1 MKSWIYLLTT
11 LWLLTACKADTEPE
25 PETTQ
30 PVVPQH
36 VAVTFN
42 PEAAATRGPVPAG
55 SLGTDLSFRVWA
67 TKTLTGTTE
76 EAFINDNTSNVVVYD
91 DLTHYWRTTGATYY
105 WPDAPGALYNVAF
118 YALYPASAPTTS
130 DIVSNKTITFDTTHP
145 IDGNTD
151 VLYTKHQTSLSA
163 VISSSSPAVPLRFHH
178 ALTQLAFQGKLSDAF
193 ITDGLQVTVGSIK
206 VCNVNST
213 GTLDLTTDLITN
225 PTATLWT
232 LSTPAVRTD
241 YPLTMV
247 SDEGIVLTNTAQALT
262 SSSDITMVIP
272 QVLTAWDPTTQC
284 IYVVDGV
291 STKTLTTDSYL
302 AIDCKI
308 FDTQTG
314 SYMIGDA
321 TSYETIYAPFEA
333 DPGNPT
339 VTWEPGIRY
348 TYTLSFGSGYSSQGT
363 LIGDRVLNISVSI
376 TPWDEGPVAEGVAA

>member
-67 TKTLTGTTE
+67 TKTLSGTTTE

-130 DIVSNKTITFDTTHP
+130 NIVSNKTITFDASHP

-213 GTLDLTTDLITN
+213 GDLDLAATTTS
-225 PTATLWT
+225 LWGT
-232 LSTPAVRTD
+232 LSTPTD

-247 SDEGIVLTNTAQALT
+247 SDEGIALTSTPQALT

-272 QVLTAWDPTTQC
+272 QMLTAWDPTTQC

-291 STKTLTTDSYL
+291 STKTLTTGSYL

-321 TSYETIYAPFEA
+321 TSYETIYAPFLA

-339 VTWEPGIRY
+339 AAWEPGIRY

-363 LIGDRVLNISVSI
+363 LIGDRILNISVSI

>member
-67 TKTLTGTTE
+67 TKTLTGTTTTE

-130 DIVSNKTITFDTTHP
+130 DIVSNKTIAFDTTHP

-213 GTLDLTTDLITN
+213 GDLDLAATTTS
-225 PTATLWT
+225 LWGT
-232 LSTPAVRTD
+232 LSTPTD

-247 SDEGIVLTNTAQALT
+247 SDEGIVLTNIAQALT
-262 SSSDITMVIP
+262 STSEISMVIP

-291 STKTLTTDSYL
+291 STKALTTGSYL

-321 TSYETIYAPFEA
+321 TSYETIYAPFLA

-339 VTWEPGIRY
+339 AAWEPGIRY
-348 TYTLSFGSGYSSQGT
+348 TYTLSFGSGYSSQGK

>member
-67 TKTLTGTTE
+67 TKQVTTPTLGVE

-130 DIVSNKTITFDTTHP
+130 DIVSNKTIAFDTTHP

-193 ITDGLQVTVGSIK
+193 ITDGLRVTVGSIK

-213 GTLDLTTDLITN
+213 GDLDLAATTTS
-225 PTATLWT
+225 LWGT
-232 LSTPAVRTD
+232 LSTPTD

-247 SDEGIVLTNTAQALT
+247 SDEGIVLTSTAQALT

-291 STKTLTTDSYL
+291 STKTLTTGSYL

-321 TSYETIYAPFEA
+321 TSYETIYAPFLA
-333 DPGNPT
+333 DPDNPT
-339 VTWEPGIRY
+339 AAWEPGIRY

>member
-67 TKTLTGTTE
+67 TKTAVGTTTE
-76 EAFINDNTSNVVVYD
+76 AAFINDNTSNVVVYD

-130 DIVSNKTITFDTTHP
+130 DIVSNKTIAFDATHP

-151 VLYTKHQTSLSA
+151 VLYTKHQTSLST

-193 ITDGLQVTVGSIK
+193 ITDGLQVTVGCIK
-206 VCNVNST
+206 VCNINST
-213 GTLDLTTDLITN
+213 GNLNLAATTTS
-225 PTATLWT
+225 LWGT
-232 LSTPAVRTD
+232 LSTPTD

-247 SDEGIVLTNTAQALT
+247 SDEGIVLTSTTQALT

-291 STKTLTTDSYL
+291 STKTLTTGSYL

-339 VTWEPGIRY
+339 ATWEPGIRY

>member
-67 TKTLTGTTE
+67 TKTLSGTTTE

-105 WPDAPGALYNVAF
+105 WPDAPGALYNVTF

-130 DIVSNKTITFDTTHP
+130 DIVSNKTITFDATHP

-213 GTLDLTTDLITN
+213 GDLDLAATTTS
-225 PTATLWT
+225 LWGT
-232 LSTPAVRTD
+232 LSTPTD

-247 SDEGIVLTNTAQALT
+247 SDEGIVLTSTAQALT

-291 STKTLTTDSYL
+291 STKTLTTGSYL

-321 TSYETIYAPFEA
+321 TSYETIYAPFLA
-333 DPGNPT
+333 DPDNPT
-339 VTWEPGIRY
+339 ATWEPGIRY
-348 TYTLSFGSGYSSQGT
+348 TYTLSFGSGYSSQGK

>member
-67 TKTLTGTTE
+67 TKTLTGTTTTE

-130 DIVSNKTITFDTTHP
+130 DIVSNKTIAFDTTHP

-213 GTLDLTTDLITN
+213 GDLDLAATTTS
-225 PTATLWT
+225 LWGT
-232 LSTPAVRTD
+232 LSTPTD

-262 SSSDITMVIP
+262 STSEISMVIP

-291 STKTLTTDSYL
+291 STKTLTIGSYL

-321 TSYETIYAPFEA
+321 TSYETIYAPFLA

-339 VTWEPGIRY
+339 AAWEPGIRY
-348 TYTLSFGSGYSSQGT
+348 TYTLSFGSGYSSQGK

>member
-11 LWLLTACKADTEPE
+11 LWLLTACKVDTEPE

-67 TKTLTGTTE
+67 TKTLTGTTTE

-130 DIVSNKTITFDTTHP
+130 NIVSNKTITFDTTHP

-213 GTLDLTTDLITN
+213 GDLDLAATTTS
-225 PTATLWT
+225 LWGT
-232 LSTPAVRTD
+232 LSTPTD

-247 SDEGIVLTNTAQALT
+247 SDEGIVLTSTAQALT

-291 STKTLTTDSYL
+291 STKALTTGSYL

-339 VTWEPGIRY
+339 ATWEPGIRY
-348 TYTLSFGSGYSSQGT
+348 TYTLSFGSGYSSQGK

>member
-11 LWLLTACKADTEPE
+11 LWLLTACKADTE

-67 TKTLTGTTE
+67 TKTPSGTTTE

-105 WPDAPGALYNVAF
+105 WPDAPGALYNVTF

-130 DIVSNKTITFDTTHP
+130 DIVSNKTIAFDTTHP

-213 GTLDLTTDLITN
+213 GDLDLAATTTS
-225 PTATLWT
+225 LWGT
-232 LSTPAVRTD
+232 LSTPTD

-247 SDEGIVLTNTAQALT
+247 SDEGIVLTSTAQALT

-291 STKTLTTDSYL
+291 STKTLTTGSYL

-339 VTWEPGIRY
+339 ATWEPGIRY

-376 TPWDEGPVAEGVAA
+376 TPWDEGPVAEGIAA

>member
-67 TKTLTGTTE
+67 TKTLTGTTTE

-213 GTLDLTTDLITN
+213 GDLDLAATTTS
-225 PTATLWT
+225 LWGT
-232 LSTPAVRTD
+232 LSTPTD

-247 SDEGIVLTNTAQALT
+247 SDEGIVLTSTAQALT

-291 STKTLTTDSYL
+291 STKTLTTGSYL

-321 TSYETIYAPFEA
+321 TSYETIYAPFLA
-333 DPGNPT
+333 DPDNPT
-339 VTWEPGIRY
+339 ATWEPGIRY
-348 TYTLSFGSGYSSQGT
+348 TYTLSFGSGYSSQGK

>member
-1 MKSWIYLLTT
+1 MKSWIYLLTI
-11 LWLLTACKADTEPE
+11 LWLLTACKADTESE

-67 TKTLTGTTE
+67 TKTLTGTTTE

-130 DIVSNKTITFDTTHP
+130 DIVSNKTIAFDATHP

-213 GTLDLTTDLITN
+213 GDLDLAATTTS
-225 PTATLWT
+225 LWGT
-232 LSTPAVRTD
+232 LSTPTD

-247 SDEGIVLTNTAQALT
+247 SDEGIVLTSTAQALT

-291 STKTLTTDSYL
+291 STKTLTTGSYL

-333 DPGNPT
+333 DPGSPT
-339 VTWEPGIRY
+339 ATWEPGIRY

>member
-67 TKTLTGTTE
+67 TKTLSGTTTE

-105 WPDAPGALYNVAF
+105 WPDAPGALYNVTF
-118 YALYPASAPTTS
+118 YAHYPASAPTTS
-130 DIVSNKTITFDTTHP
+130 NIVSNKTIAFDATHP

-151 VLYTKHQTSLSA
+151 VLYTKHQTSLST

-213 GTLDLTTDLITN
+213 GDLDLAATTTS
-225 PTATLWT
+225 LWGT
-232 LSTPAVRTD
+232 LSTPTD

-247 SDEGIVLTNTAQALT
+247 SDEGIVLTSTAQALT
-262 SSSDITMVIP
+262 STSEISMVIP
-272 QVLTAWDPTTQC
+272 QVLTPWDPTTQC

-291 STKTLTTDSYL
+291 STKTLTTGSYL

-321 TSYETIYAPFEA
+321 TSYETIYAPFLA
-333 DPGNPT
+333 DPGDST
-339 VTWEPGIRY
+339 AAWEPGIRY

>member
-67 TKTLTGTTE
+67 TKTPSGTTTE

-130 DIVSNKTITFDTTHP
+130 DIVSNKTIAFDTTHP

-213 GTLDLTTDLITN
+213 GDLDLAATTTS
-225 PTATLWT
+225 LWGT
-232 LSTPAVRTD
+232 LSTPTD

-262 SSSDITMVIP
+262 STSEISMVIP
-272 QVLTAWDPTTQC
+272 QVLTAWDPATQC

-291 STKTLTTDSYL
+291 STKTLTTGSYL

-321 TSYETIYAPFEA
+321 TSYETIYAPFLA

-339 VTWEPGIRY
+339 ATWEPGIRY
-348 TYTLSFGSGYSSQGT
+348 TYTLSFGSGYSSQGR

-376 TPWDEGPVAEGVAA
+376 TPWDEGPVAEGIAA

>member
-1 MKSWIYLLTT
+1 MKSWIYLLTI
-11 LWLLTACKADTEPE
+11 LWLLTACKADTESE

-67 TKTLTGTTE
+67 TKTLTGTTTTE

-130 DIVSNKTITFDTTHP
+130 NIVSNKTIVFDATHP

-151 VLYTKHQTSLSA
+151 VLYTKHQTSLST

-213 GTLDLTTDLITN
+213 GDLDLAATTTS
-225 PTATLWT
+225 LWGT
-232 LSTPAVRTD
+232 LSTPTD

-247 SDEGIVLTNTAQALT
+247 SDEGIVLTSTAQALT

-291 STKTLTTDSYL
+291 STKTLTTGSYL

-339 VTWEPGIRY
+339 ATWEPGIRY

>member
-36 VAVTFN
+36 
-42 PEAAATRGPVPAG
+42 GPVPAG

-67 TKTLTGTTE
+67 TKTLSGATTE

-105 WPDAPGALYNVAF
+105 WPDAPGALYNVTF

-130 DIVSNKTITFDTTHP
+130 NIVSNKTIAFDATHP

-151 VLYTKHQTSLSA
+151 VLYTKHQTSLST

-178 ALTQLAFQGKLSDAF
+178 ALTQLAFHGKLSSDF
-193 ITDGLQVTVGSIK
+193 SNDGLQVTVGSIK

-213 GTLDLTTDLITN
+213 GDLDLAATTTS
-225 PTATLWT
+225 LWGT
-232 LSTPAVRTD
+232 LSTPTD

-247 SDEGIVLTNTAQALT
+247 SDEGIVLTSTAQALT

-291 STKTLTTDSYL
+291 STKALTTGSYL

-321 TSYETIYAPFEA
+321 TSYETIYAPFLA
-333 DPGNPT
+333 DPGDST
-339 VTWEPGIRY
+339 AAWEPGIRY

>member
-67 TKTLTGTTE
+67 TKQVTTPTLGVE

-130 DIVSNKTITFDTTHP
+130 NIVSNKTIAFDATHP

-151 VLYTKHQTSLSA
+151 VLYTKHLTSLST

-193 ITDGLQVTVGSIK
+193 ITDDLQVTVGSIK

-213 GTLDLTTDLITN
+213 GDLDLAATTTS
-225 PTATLWT
+225 LWGT
-232 LSTPAVRTD
+232 LSTPTD

-247 SDEGIVLTNTAQALT
+247 SDEGIVLTSTAQALT

-291 STKTLTTDSYL
+291 STKTLTTGSYL

-339 VTWEPGIRY
+339 ATWEPGIRY

>member
-67 TKTLTGTTE
+67 TKTLSGTTTE

-105 WPDAPGALYNVAF
+105 WPDAPGALYNVTF

-130 DIVSNKTITFDTTHP
+130 DIVSNKTITFDATHP

-178 ALTQLAFQGKLSDAF
+178 ALTQLAFQGKLSSDF
-193 ITDGLQVTVGSIK
+193 SNDGLQVTVGSIK

-213 GTLDLTTDLITN
+213 GTLDLTTDLIAN

-232 LSTPAVRTD
+232 TLSTPTD

-247 SDEGIVLTNTAQALT
+247 SNEGIVLTSTAQALT

-291 STKTLTTDSYL
+291 STKTLTTGSYL

-321 TSYETIYAPFEA
+321 TSYETIYAPFLA
-333 DPGNPT
+333 DPGDST
-339 VTWEPGIRY
+339 ATWEPGIRY

-363 LIGDRVLNISVSI
+363 LIGDRILNISVSI

>member
-11 LWLLTACKADTEPE
+11 LWLLTACKADTE

-67 TKTLTGTTE
+67 TKTLTGTTTTE

-105 WPDAPGALYNVAF
+105 WPDAPGALYNVTF

-130 DIVSNKTITFDTTHP
+130 NIVSNKTITFDTTHP

-151 VLYTKHQTSLSA
+151 VLYTKHQTSLST

-213 GTLDLTTDLITN
+213 GDLDLAATTTS
-225 PTATLWT
+225 LWGT
-232 LSTPAVRTD
+232 LSTPTD

-262 SSSDITMVIP
+262 STSEISMVIP
-272 QVLTAWDPTTQC
+272 QVLTAWDPATQC

-291 STKTLTTDSYL
+291 STKTLTTGSYL

-339 VTWEPGIRY
+339 ATWEPGIRY
-348 TYTLSFGSGYSSQGT
+348 TYTLSFGSGYSSQGK

>member
-55 SLGTDLSFRVWA
+55 NLSTDLSFRVWA
-67 TKTLTGTTE
+67 TKTAVGTTTE
-76 EAFINDNTSNVVVYD
+76 AAFINDNTSNVVVYD

-105 WPDAPGALYNVAF
+105 WPDAPGALYNVTF

-178 ALTQLAFQGKLSDAF
+178 ALTQLAFQGKLSTVF
-193 ITDGLQVTVGSIK
+193 QNNGWIVTVGGIK

-213 GTLDLTTDLITN
+213 GTLDLTTDLIVN

-241 YPLTMV
+241 YTLAMA
-247 SDEGIVLTNTAQALT
+247 SDEGIVLTSTAQALT
-262 SSSDITMVIP
+262 SASDITMVIP
-272 QVLTAWDPTTQC
+272 QVLTKWDADNHESTSITTGC
-284 IYVVDGV
+284 
-291 STKTLTTDSYL
+291 YL
-302 AIDCKI
+302 AVDCKI
-308 FDTQTG
+308 YNTNNGEYLLG
-314 SYMIGDA
+314 SA
-321 TSYETIYAPFEA
+321 TSYDTIYAPFSV
-333 DPGNPT
+333 DPDNPAAYWAPDT
-339 VTWEPGIRY
+339 RY
-348 TYTLSFGSGYSSQGT
+348 TYILTFGSGFNEEGYPPLQE
-363 LIGDRVLNISVSI
+363 LQISVAI
-376 TPWDEGPVAEGVAA
+376 TPWNVIPTPIDGVAS

>member
-67 TKTLTGTTE
+67 TKTPSGTTTE

-105 WPDAPGALYNVAF
+105 WPDAPGALYNVTF

-130 DIVSNKTITFDTTHP
+130 DIVSNKTIAFDATHP

-151 VLYTKHQTSLSA
+151 VLYTKHQTSLST

-178 ALTQLAFQGKLSDAF
+178 ALTQLAFQGKRSDAF

-213 GTLDLTTDLITN
+213 GDLDLAATTTS
-225 PTATLWT
+225 LWGT
-232 LSTPAVRTD
+232 LSTPTD

-247 SDEGIVLTNTAQALT
+247 SDEGIVLTSTAQALT

-291 STKTLTTDSYL
+291 STKTVTTGSYL

-321 TSYETIYAPFEA
+321 TSYETIYAPFLA
-333 DPGNPT
+333 DPDNPT
-339 VTWEPGIRY
+339 AAWEPGIRY

>member
-67 TKTLTGTTE
+67 TKTAVGTTTE
-76 EAFINDNTSNVVVYD
+76 AAFINDNTSNVVVYD

-206 VCNVNST
+206 VCSINST
-213 GTLDLTTDLITN
+213 GDLDLAATTTS
-225 PTATLWT
+225 LWGT
-232 LSTPAVRTD
+232 LSTPTD

-247 SDEGIVLTNTAQALT
+247 SDEGIALTSTPQALT

-272 QVLTAWDPTTQC
+272 QMLTAWDPTTQC

-291 STKTLTTDSYL
+291 STKTLTTGSYL

-321 TSYETIYAPFEA
+321 TSYETIYAPFLA

-339 VTWEPGIRY
+339 AAWEPGIRY

>member
-67 TKTLTGTTE
+67 TKTLSGATTE

-130 DIVSNKTITFDTTHP
+130 NIVSNKTIAFDATHP

-151 VLYTKHQTSLSA
+151 VLYTKHQTSLST

-213 GTLDLTTDLITN
+213 GDLDLAATT
-225 PTATLWT
+225 TASPWGT
-232 LSTPAVRTD
+232 LSTPTD

-247 SDEGIVLTNTAQALT
+247 SDEGIVLTSTAQALT

-291 STKTLTTDSYL
+291 STKTLTTGSYL

-321 TSYETIYAPFEA
+321 TSYETIYAPFLA
-333 DPGNPT
+333 DPGDST
-339 VTWEPGIRY
+339 ATWEPGIRY

-363 LIGDRVLNISVSI
+363 LIGDRILNISVSI

>member
-25 PETTQ
+25 PETTT
-30 PVVPQH
+30 PVVPQN

-55 SLGTDLSFRVWA
+55 NLSTDLSFRVWA
-67 TKTLTGTTE
+67 TKTAVGTTTE

-130 DIVSNKTITFDTTHP
+130 DIVSNKTIAFDATHP

-151 VLYTKHQTSLSA
+151 VLYTKHQTSLST

-213 GTLDLTTDLITN
+213 GDLDLAATTTS
-225 PTATLWT
+225 LWGT
-232 LSTPAVRTD
+232 LSTPTD

-247 SDEGIVLTNTAQALT
+247 SDEGIVLTSTAQALT

-291 STKTLTTDSYL
+291 STKTLTTGSYL

-339 VTWEPGIRY
+339 ATWEPGIRY

>member
-1 MKSWIYLLTT
+1 MKSWIYLLTI
-11 LWLLTACKADTEPE
+11 LWLLTACKADTESE

-67 TKTLTGTTE
+67 TKTLSGATTE

-105 WPDAPGALYNVAF
+105 WPDAPGALYNVTF

-130 DIVSNKTITFDTTHP
+130 NIVSNKTIAFDATHP

-151 VLYTKHQTSLSA
+151 VLYTKHQTSLST
-163 VISSSSPAVPLRFHH
+163 VISSSSPTVPLRFHH
-178 ALTQLAFQGKLSDAF
+178 ALTQLAFHGKLSSDF
-193 ITDGLQVTVGSIK
+193 SNDGLQVTVGSIK
-206 VCNVNST
+206 ICNVNST
-213 GTLDLTTDLITN
+213 GDLDLAATTTS
-225 PTATLWT
+225 LWGT
-232 LSTPAVRTD
+232 LSTPTD

-247 SDEGIVLTNTAQALT
+247 SDEGIVLTSTAQALT

-291 STKTLTTDSYL
+291 STKALTTGSYL

-339 VTWEPGIRY
+339 ATWEPGIRY
-348 TYTLSFGSGYSSQGT
+348 TYTLSFGSGYSSQGK

>member
-25 PETTQ
+25 PEPTQ

-67 TKTLTGTTE
+67 TKTLSGTTTE

-130 DIVSNKTITFDTTHP
+130 NIVSNKTITFDTTHP

-178 ALTQLAFQGKLSDAF
+178 ALTQLAFQGKLSSDF
-193 ITDGLQVTVGSIK
+193 SNDGLQVTVGSIK

-213 GTLDLTTDLITN
+213 GTLDLTTDLIAN

-232 LSTPAVRTD
+232 TLSTPTD

-247 SDEGIVLTNTAQALT
+247 SDEGIVLTSTAQALT

-291 STKTLTTDSYL
+291 STKTLTTGSYL

-321 TSYETIYAPFEA
+321 TSYETIYAPFLA
-333 DPGNPT
+333 DPGDST
-339 VTWEPGIRY
+339 ATWEPGIRY

-363 LIGDRVLNISVSI
+363 LIGDRILNISVSI

>member
-11 LWLLTACKADTEPE
+11 LWLLTACKANTESE

-67 TKTLTGTTE
+67 TKTLSGTTTE
-76 EAFINDNTSNVVVYD
+76 KAFINDNTSNVVVYD

-105 WPDAPGALYNVAF
+105 WPDAPGALYNVTF

-130 DIVSNKTITFDTTHP
+130 DIVSNKTIAFDTTHP

-206 VCNVNST
+206 VCNINST
-213 GTLDLTTDLITN
+213 GDLDLAATTTS
-225 PTATLWT
+225 LWTT
-232 LSTPAVRTD
+232 LSTPTD

-247 SDEGIVLTNTAQALT
+247 SDEGIVLTSTAQALT

-272 QVLTAWDPTTQC
+272 QVLTAWDPATEC

-291 STKTLTTDSYL
+291 STKALTTGSYL

-321 TSYETIYAPFEA
+321 TSYETIYAPFLA

-339 VTWEPGIRY
+339 ATWEPGIRY

>member
-25 PETTQ
+25 PEPTQ

-67 TKTLTGTTE
+67 TKTLSGTTTE

-105 WPDAPGALYNVAF
+105 WPDAPGALYNVTF

-130 DIVSNKTITFDTTHP
+130 DIVSNKTITFDATHP

-178 ALTQLAFQGKLSDAF
+178 ALTQLAFQGKLSSDF
-193 ITDGLQVTVGSIK
+193 SNDGLQVTVGSIK

-213 GTLDLTTDLITN
+213 GTLDLTTDLIAN

-232 LSTPAVRTD
+232 TLSTPTD

-247 SDEGIVLTNTAQALT
+247 SDEGIVLTSTAQALT

-291 STKTLTTDSYL
+291 STKTLTTGSYL

-321 TSYETIYAPFEA
+321 TSYETIYAPFLA
-333 DPGNPT
+333 DPGDST
-339 VTWEPGIRY
+339 ATWEPGIRY

-363 LIGDRVLNISVSI
+363 LIGDRILNISVSI

>member
-67 TKTLTGTTE
+67 TKTLSGTTTE

-105 WPDAPGALYNVAF
+105 WPDAPGALYNVTF

-130 DIVSNKTITFDTTHP
+130 DIVSNKTITFDATHP

-178 ALTQLAFQGKLSDAF
+178 ALTQLAFQGKLSSDF
-193 ITDGLQVTVGSIK
+193 SNDGLQVTVGSIK

-213 GTLDLTTDLITN
+213 GDLDLAATTTS
-225 PTATLWT
+225 LWGT
-232 LSTPAVRTD
+232 LSTPTD

-247 SDEGIVLTNTAQALT
+247 SNEGIVLTSTAQALT

-291 STKTLTTDSYL
+291 STKTLTTGSYL

-339 VTWEPGIRY
+339 ATWEPGIRY

-363 LIGDRVLNISVSI
+363 LIGDRILNISVSI

>member
-1 MKSWIYLLTT
+1 M
-11 LWLLTACKADTEPE
+11 
-25 PETTQ
+25 
-30 PVVPQH
+30 
-36 VAVTFN
+36 
-42 PEAAATRGPVPAG
+42 
-55 SLGTDLSFRVWA
+55 
-67 TKTLTGTTE
+67 
-76 EAFINDNTSNVVVYD
+76 VVYD

-105 WPDAPGALYNVAF
+105 WPDAPGALYNVTF

-130 DIVSNKTITFDTTHP
+130 NIVSNKTIAFDATHP

-151 VLYTKHQTSLSA
+151 VLYTKHQTSLST

-178 ALTQLAFQGKLSDAF
+178 ALTQLAFHGKLSSDF
-193 ITDGLQVTVGSIK
+193 SNDGLQVTVGSIK

-213 GTLDLTTDLITN
+213 GDLDLAATTTS
-225 PTATLWT
+225 LWGT
-232 LSTPAVRTD
+232 LSTPTD

-247 SDEGIVLTNTAQALT
+247 SDEGIVLTSTAQALT

-291 STKTLTTDSYL
+291 STKALTTGSYL

-321 TSYETIYAPFEA
+321 TSYETIYAPFLA
-333 DPGNPT
+333 DPGDST
-339 VTWEPGIRY
+339 AAWEPGIRY

>member
-67 TKTLTGTTE
+67 TKTLTGTTTE

-213 GTLDLTTDLITN
+213 GDLDLAATTTS
-225 PTATLWT
+225 LWGT
-232 LSTPAVRTD
+232 LSTPTD

-247 SDEGIVLTNTAQALT
+247 SDEGIVLTSTAQALT

-291 STKTLTTDSYL
+291 STKTLTTGSYL

-321 TSYETIYAPFEA
+321 TSYETIYAPFLA
-333 DPGNPT
+333 DPDNPT
-339 VTWEPGIRY
+339 ATWEPGIRY

>member
-67 TKTLTGTTE
+67 TKTPSDTTTE

-105 WPDAPGALYNVAF
+105 WPDAPGALYNVTF

-130 DIVSNKTITFDTTHP
+130 DIVNNKTIAFDTTHP

-193 ITDGLQVTVGSIK
+193 NTDGLQVTVGSIK

-213 GTLDLTTDLITN
+213 GDLDLAATTTS
-225 PTATLWT
+225 LWGT
-232 LSTPAVRTD
+232 LSTPTD

-247 SDEGIVLTNTAQALT
+247 SDEGIVLTSTAQALT

-291 STKTLTTDSYL
+291 STKTLTTGSYL

-308 FDTQTG
+308 FDMQTG

-339 VTWEPGIRY
+339 ATWEPGIRY

>member
-67 TKTLTGTTE
+67 TKTLTGTTTE

-105 WPDAPGALYNVAF
+105 WPDAPGALYNVTF

-130 DIVSNKTITFDTTHP
+130 NIVSNKTIVFDATHP

-151 VLYTKHQTSLSA
+151 VLYTKHQTSLST

-206 VCNVNST
+206 VCSINST
-213 GTLDLTTDLITN
+213 GDLDLAATTTS
-225 PTATLWT
+225 LWGT
-232 LSTPAVRTD
+232 LSTPTN

-247 SDEGIVLTNTAQALT
+247 SDEGIVLTSTAQALT

-291 STKTLTTDSYL
+291 STKTLTTGSYL

-339 VTWEPGIRY
+339 ATWEPGIRY

-363 LIGDRVLNISVSI
+363 LIGDRILNISVSI

>member
-67 TKTLTGTTE
+67 TKTLSGATTE

-105 WPDAPGALYNVAF
+105 WPDAPGALYNVTF

-130 DIVSNKTITFDTTHP
+130 NIVSNKTIAFDATHP

-213 GTLDLTTDLITN
+213 GDLDLAATTTS
-225 PTATLWT
+225 LWGT
-232 LSTPAVRTD
+232 LSTPTD

-247 SDEGIVLTNTAQALT
+247 SDEGIVLTSTAQALT

-291 STKTLTTDSYL
+291 STKALTTGSYL

-321 TSYETIYAPFEA
+321 TSYETIYAPFLA
-333 DPGNPT
+333 DPDNPT
-339 VTWEPGIRY
+339 AAWEPGIRY

-376 TPWDEGPVAEGVAA
+376 PPWAEGPVAEGVAA

>member
-1 MKSWIYLLTT
+1 M
-11 LWLLTACKADTEPE
+11 
-25 PETTQ
+25 
-30 PVVPQH
+30 
-36 VAVTFN
+36 TFN

-67 TKTLTGTTE
+67 TKTLTGTTTE

-130 DIVSNKTITFDTTHP
+130 NIVSNKTITFDTTHP

-213 GTLDLTTDLITN
+213 GDLDLAATTTS
-225 PTATLWT
+225 LWGT
-232 LSTPAVRTD
+232 LSTPTD

-247 SDEGIVLTNTAQALT
+247 SDEGIVLTSTAQALT

-291 STKTLTTDSYL
+291 STKALTTGSYL

-339 VTWEPGIRY
+339 ATWEPGIRY

>member
-11 LWLLTACKADTEPE
+11 LWLLTACKADTE

-67 TKTLTGTTE
+67 TKTLTGTTTTE

-105 WPDAPGALYNVAF
+105 WPDAPGALYNVTF

-130 DIVSNKTITFDTTHP
+130 DIVSNKTIAFDTTHP

-151 VLYTKHQTSLSA
+151 VLYTKHQTSLST

-213 GTLDLTTDLITN
+213 GDLDLAATTTS
-225 PTATLWT
+225 LWGT
-232 LSTPAVRTD
+232 LSTPTD

-247 SDEGIVLTNTAQALT
+247 SDEGIVLTSTAQALT

-272 QVLTAWDPTTQC
+272 QVLTAWDPATQC

-291 STKTLTTDSYL
+291 STKTLTTGSYL

-339 VTWEPGIRY
+339 ATWEPGIRY

>member
-11 LWLLTACKADTEPE
+11 LWLLTACKADTEPKS
-25 PETTQ
+25 ETTQ

-67 TKTLTGTTE
+67 TKTPSGTTTE

-105 WPDAPGALYNVAF
+105 WPDAPGALYNVTF

-130 DIVSNKTITFDTTHP
+130 DIVSNKTIAFDTTHP

-151 VLYTKHQTSLSA
+151 VLYTKHQTSLST

-193 ITDGLQVTVGSIK
+193 ITDGLQVTVGNIK
-206 VCNVNST
+206 VCNINST
-213 GTLDLTTDLITN
+213 GNLNLATT
-225 PTATLWT
+225 ASLWGT
-232 LSTPAVRTD
+232 LSTPTD

-262 SSSDITMVIP
+262 STSEISMVIP

-291 STKTLTTDSYL
+291 STKTLTTGSYL

-321 TSYETIYAPFEA
+321 TSYETIYAPFLA
-333 DPGNPT
+333 DPDNPT
-339 VTWEPGIRY
+339 AAWEPGIRY
-348 TYTLSFGSGYSSQGT
+348 TYTLSFGSGYSSQGK

>member
-67 TKTLTGTTE
+67 TKTLTGTTTE

-105 WPDAPGALYNVAF
+105 WPDAPGALYNVTF

-130 DIVSNKTITFDTTHP
+130 NIVSNKTITFDTTHP

-151 VLYTKHQTSLSA
+151 VLYTKHQTSLST

-213 GTLDLTTDLITN
+213 GDLDLAATTTS
-225 PTATLWT
+225 LWGT
-232 LSTPAVRTD
+232 LSTPTD

-247 SDEGIVLTNTAQALT
+247 SDEGIVLTSTAQALT

-291 STKTLTTDSYL
+291 STKTLTTGSYL

-339 VTWEPGIRY
+339 ATWEPGIRY

-376 TPWDEGPVAEGVAA
+376 TPWDEGPIAEGVAA

>member
-67 TKTLTGTTE
+67 TKTPSGTTTE

-105 WPDAPGALYNVAF
+105 WPDAPGALYNVTF

-130 DIVSNKTITFDTTHP
+130 NIVSNKTIAFDATHP

-151 VLYTKHQTSLSA
+151 VLYTKHQTSLST

-213 GTLDLTTDLITN
+213 GDLDLAATTTS
-225 PTATLWT
+225 LWGT
-232 LSTPAVRTD
+232 LSTPTD

-247 SDEGIVLTNTAQALT
+247 SDEGIVLTSTAQALT
-262 SSSDITMVIP
+262 STSEISMVIP
-272 QVLTAWDPTTQC
+272 QVLTPWDPTTQC

-291 STKTLTTDSYL
+291 STKTLTTGSYL

-321 TSYETIYAPFEA
+321 TSYETIYAPFLA
-333 DPGNPT
+333 DPGDST
-339 VTWEPGIRY
+339 AAWEPGIRY

>member
-67 TKTLTGTTE
+67 TKTPTGTTTE

-130 DIVSNKTITFDTTHP
+130 NIVSNKTIAFDATHP

-151 VLYTKHQTSLSA
+151 VLYTKHQTSLST

-206 VCNVNST
+206 VCSVNST
-213 GTLDLTTDLITN
+213 GDLDLAATTTS
-225 PTATLWT
+225 LWGT
-232 LSTPAVRTD
+232 LSTPTD

-247 SDEGIVLTNTAQALT
+247 SDEGIVLTSTAQALT

-291 STKTLTTDSYL
+291 STKALTTGSYL

-321 TSYETIYAPFEA
+321 TSYETIYAPFLA
-333 DPGNPT
+333 DPDNPT
-339 VTWEPGIRY
+339 AAWEPGIRY
-348 TYTLSFGSGYSSQGT
+348 TYTLSFGSGYSSQGK

>member
-67 TKTLTGTTE
+67 TKQVTTPTLGVE
-76 EAFINDNTSNVVVYD
+76 KAFINDNTSNVVVYD

-105 WPDAPGALYNVAF
+105 WPDAPGALYNVTF

-130 DIVSNKTITFDTTHP
+130 DIVSNKTITFDASHP

-206 VCNVNST
+206 VCNINST
-213 GTLDLTTDLITN
+213 GNLDLAATTTS
-225 PTATLWT
+225 LWGT
-232 LSTPAVRTD
+232 LSTPTD

-247 SDEGIVLTNTAQALT
+247 SDEGIVLTSTAQALT

-339 VTWEPGIRY
+339 ATWEPGIRY